1 MVRRYNRKK
10 RSYKK
15 RIIVPVVSTAGGLA
29 IFGAMGGPAAVS
41 AAMNGNIAGALDAVT
56 SSLTSPA
63 GKQALVKAAAGT
75 LVVKLLLKNMP
86 RSIGRLGPVSFTTG

>member
-1 MVRRYNRKK
+1 MVRRRNTK

-15 RIIVPVVSTAGGLA
+15 RIIIPVVSTAGGLA
-29 IFGAMGGPAAVS
+29 IFGAMGGPAAVQ
-41 AAMNGNIAGALDAVT
+41 AAMGGNIAGALDAVT
-56 SSLTSPA
+56 GALTSQS

>member
-1 MVRRYNRKK
+1 MGRRRRTK

-29 IFGAMGGPAAVS
+29 IFGAMGGPAAVQ
-41 AAMNGNIAGALDAVT
+41 AAMGGNIAGALDAVT
-56 SSLTSPA
+56 GAMTSPA

-75 LVVKLLLKNMP
+75 LAVKLLLKNMP
-86 RSIGRLGPVSFTTG
+86 RSIGRLGPLSFTTR

>member
-1 MVRRYNRKK
+1 MVRRRNTK

-15 RIIVPVVSTAGGLA
+15 RILIPVVSTAGGLA
-29 IFGAMGGPAAVS
+29 IFGAMGGPAAVT
-41 AAMNGNIAGALDAVT
+41 AAMGGNIAGALDAVT
-56 SSLTSPA
+56 TSLTSPA
-63 GKQALVKAAAGT
+63 GKQALIKAAAGT

>member
-1 MVRRYNRKK
+1 MVARRKTK

-15 RIIVPVVSTAGGLA
+15 RIIVPIVSTAGGLA

-41 AAMNGNIAGALDAVT
+41 SAMTGNIGGALDAVT
-56 SSLTSPA
+56 GAMTSPA

-86 RSIGRLGPVSFTTG
+86 RALGRLGPISFTTG

>member
-1 MVRRYNRKK
+1 MVRRRRTK

-29 IFGAMGGPAAVS
+29 IFGAMGGPKAVQE
-41 AAMNGNIAGALDAVT
+41 AMGGNIAGALDAVT
-56 SSLTSPA
+56 GAMTSPA

-75 LVVKLLLKNMP
+75 LAVKLLLKNMP
-86 RSIGRLGPVSFTTG
+86 RSIGRLGPLSFTTS

>member
-1 MVRRYNRKK
+1 MVRRRRTK

-29 IFGAMGGPAAVS
+29 IFGAMGGPAAVQ
-41 AAMNGNIAGALDAVT
+41 AAMGGNIAGALDAVT
-56 SSLTSPA
+56 GAMTSPA

-75 LVVKLLLKNMP
+75 LAVKLLLKNMP
-86 RSIGRLGPVSFTTG
+86 RSIGGLGPLSFTTS

>member
-1 MVRRYNRKK
+1 MVRRRRTK

-15 RIIVPVVSTAGGLA
+15 RIMVPVVSTAGGLA
-29 IFGAMGGPAAVS
+29 IFGAMGGPAAVQ
-41 AAMNGNIAGALDAVT
+41 AAMSGNIAGALDAVT
-56 SSLTSPA
+56 GALTSPA

-86 RSIGRLGPVSFTTG
+86 RSIGRLGPISFTTG

>member
-1 MVRRYNRKK
+1 MVRRRRTK

-29 IFGAMGGPAAVS
+29 IFGAMGSPAAVQ
-41 AAMNGNIAGALDAVT
+41 AAMGGNIAGALDAVT
-56 SSLTSPA
+56 GAMTSPA

-75 LVVKLLLKNMP
+75 LAVKLLLKNMP
-86 RSIGRLGPVSFTTG
+86 RSIGRLGPLSFTTS

>member
-1 MVRRYNRKK
+1 MVRRRRTK

-29 IFGAMGGPAAVS
+29 IFGAMGGPAAVQ
-41 AAMNGNIAGALDAVT
+41 AAMGGNIAGALDAVT
-56 SSLTSPA
+56 GAITSPA

-75 LVVKLLLKNMP
+75 LAVKLLLKNMP
-86 RSIGRLGPVSFTTG
+86 RSIGRLGPLSFTTS

>member
-1 MVRRYNRKK
+1 MVRRRKTR

-15 RIIVPVVSTAGGLA
+15 RILIPVVSTAGGLA
-29 IFGAMGGPAAVS
+29 IFGAMGGPKAVQ
-41 AAMNGNIAGALDAVT
+41 AAMAGNIAGALDAVT
-56 SSLTSPA
+56 GALTSQS

-86 RSIGRLGPVSFTTG
+86 RSIGRLGPISFTTG

>member
-1 MVRRYNRKK
+1 MVRRRRTK

-29 IFGAMGGPAAVS
+29 IFGAMGGPAAVQ
-41 AAMNGNIAGALDAVT
+41 AAMGGNIAGALDAVT
-56 SSLTSPA
+56 GAMTSQA

-75 LVVKLLLKNMP
+75 LAVKLLLKNMP
-86 RSIGRLGPVSFTTG
+86 RSIGRLGPLSFTTS

>member
-1 MVRRYNRKK
+1 MVRRRRTK

-29 IFGAMGGPAAVS
+29 IFGAMGGPAAVQ
-41 AAMNGNIAGALDAVT
+41 AAMGGNIAGALDAVT
-56 SSLTSPA
+56 GAMTSPA

-75 LVVKLLLKNMP
+75 LAVKLLLKNMP
-86 RSIGRLGPVSFTTG
+86 RSIGRLGPLSFTTS

>member
-1 MVRRYNRKK
+1 MVRRRRTK

-29 IFGAMGGPAAVS
+29 IFGAMGGPAAVQ
-41 AAMNGNIAGALDAVT
+41 AAMGGNIAGALDAVT
-56 SSLTSPA
+56 GAMTSPA

-75 LVVKLLLKNMP
+75 LAVKLLLKNMP
-86 RSIGRLGPVSFTTG
+86 RSNGRLGPLSFTTS

>member
-1 MVRRYNRKK
+1 MVRRRKAK

-29 IFGAMGGPAAVS
+29 IFG
-41 AAMNGNIAGALDAVT
+41 GALDAVT
-56 SSLTSPA
+56 TSLTSPA

-75 LVVKLLLKNMP
+75 LAVKLLLKNMP
-86 RSIGRLGPVSFTTG
+86 RAIGRLGPISFTTS

>member
-1 MVRRYNRKK
+1 MVRRRNAK

-15 RIIVPVVSTAGGLA
+15 RIIIPVVSTAGGLA
-29 IFGAMGGPAAVS
+29 IFGAMGGPAAVQL
-41 AAMNGNIAGALDAVT
+41 AMGGNIAGALDAVT
-56 SSLTSPA
+56 GALTSQT